1 MKFLS
6 GDHELLLEMG
16 LVGVALGILGGLAV
30 LVFGR
35 LAGDTQRR
43 ARHAEGPPSAG
54 SVPAERHENLSS
66 SPR

>member
-6 GDHELLLEMG
+6 GDHELMLEMG
-16 LVGVALGILGGLAV
+16 LVGVALGILGGLGV

-35 LAGDTQRR
+35 LAGDTRR
-43 ARHAEGPPSAG
+43 GARHAASPPSAG
-54 SVPAERHENLSS
+54 SVPPERHQHFSS